1 VPEPVD
7 VSSLQALRKLQRPG
21 RPDGVA
27 RIVTSFLE
35 ETEARL
41 EAMGRA
47 AETGDAKALEHAA
60 HALRGISGTVGAH
73 EMHDLAMR
81 LEQIGR
87 EGHTAGAADLLTELK
102 LALGRARPIL
112 DRLRDAV

>member
-1 VPEPVD
+1 MQEPVD
-7 VSSLQALRKLQRPG
+7 ISSLLALRQFQRPG

-27 RIVTSFLE
+27 RIVTSFLD
-35 ETEARL
+35 ETDLRL
-41 EAMGRA
+41 EALRRA
-47 AETGDAKALEHAA
+47 SDIGDAKALEHAA
-60 HALRGISGTVGAH
+60 HALRGISGTVGAN

-87 EGHTAGAADLLTELK
+87 EGHTAGAADLLTELES
-102 LALGRARPIL
+102 ALGRARPIL